1 MLKKNNNKKTVAVV
15 GIGGL
20 VIGGGIGSAITYG
33 IMSRKIKKAT
43 STAAA
48 VAAEAAFDRAME
60 YTDWLEEDK
69 NTSNEQG

>member
-1 MLKKNNNKKTVAVV
+1 MLKKKNNTKKVAV

-60 YTDWLEEDK
+60 YSDWMQEANE
-69 NTSNEQG
+69 SNEQG